1 MSITALEYVIIV
13 LTVQVKK
20 LALTGL
26 NQREI
31 SGCISPVFLGIN
43 RHCAELPVLLFRTRV
58 CSWIWSNILFSR
70 VILF

>member
-20 LALTGL
+20 LALTGS

-31 SGCISPVFLGIN
+31 SGVMFPLAFWELQTLGKTTYVQN
-43 RHCAELPVLLFRTRV
+43 QSMQLDLV
-58 CSWIWSNILFSR
+58 
-70 VILF
+70 

>member
-31 SGCISPVFLGIN
+31 TGCISPVFLGITDTVQN
-43 RHCAELPVLLFRTRV
+43 YLCYCSEPEYAVGSGLRFYLAE
-58 CSWIWSNILFSR
+58 
-70 VILF
+70 

>member
-20 LALTGL
+20 LALTGS

-31 SGCISPVFLGIN
+31 SGVMFPLAVWELQTLGKTTYVTVQN
-43 RHCAELPVLLFRTRV
+43 QSMQLDLV
-58 CSWIWSNILFSR
+58 
-70 VILF
+70 